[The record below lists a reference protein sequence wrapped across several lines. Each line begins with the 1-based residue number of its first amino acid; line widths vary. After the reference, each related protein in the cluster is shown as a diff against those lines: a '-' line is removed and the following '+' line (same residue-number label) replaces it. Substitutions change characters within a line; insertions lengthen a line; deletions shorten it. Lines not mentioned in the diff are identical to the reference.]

1 MDFERAWLSYRKRTD
16 DLNGRYF
23 AIVYGDFADLVVKTA
38 VREIGRAATEIL
50 DVETE
55 RKSGTP
61 GPGATGIWLKQEEAF
76 SEEEYRICEKDG
88 LVVISAGGPR

>member
-23 AIVYGDFADLVVKTA
+23 AVVYGDFADPVVKTA

-50 DVETE
+50 NVETE
-55 RKSGTP
+55 RKSGTLP
-61 GPGATGIWLKQEEAF
+61 EDPEEFCMEALPVFGIFRQDA
-76 SEEEYRICEKDG
+76 
-88 LVVISAGGPR
+88 A